1 MTNRADKYFEE
12 HKPFAGLGRASAR
25 GGAMLVAARGVNV
38 IVQVAT
44 TVVLARILSPHEFG
58 LVAVVAALVGFA
70 PILVDLGTT
79 DAAVQKARTTREEI
93 SALFWLNMGIGAL
106 LTVLFAASSWLIA
119 KLFRQPE
126 LAEIALVSSLTFV
139 ITAAS
144 VQHYALMRRAMEF
157 RQLATIETAS
167 NLLSSIIAIAMAFT
181 SWGYWALV
189 AKPMLGL
196 AFSAA
201 GAWVYCPWLPG
212 RPRYT
217 RDVGG
222 MVRFGLGITGFTV
235 MDGITKS
242 ADRLA
247 IGYFY
252 GPGPL
257 GYFQN
262 AFLLYANVLSIL
274 TESLHN
280 VAVSGLS
287 KLKDNLNELKRSWS
301 AGLTTV
307 SFVSG
312 LAFAGLAV
320 TGQDFVVL
328 LLGEKWGPAGPIL
341 CLFAIRGIAHGTERT
356 LGWLHVVAGRSD
368 RWARWGVFSAVCH
381 LLALAVGIPFG
392 PVGIATA
399 YALVMFVLF
408 IPALV
413 YSGRPFGIGTKDVL
427 AAAGPS
433 TAAAVCA
440 TAVGLGLQHVF
451 MGELNQLARFFI
463 SGLICVVTYLVVA
476 VGVFRVTGPI
486 HLARSLLR
494 DLGPRQSPKT
504 S

>member
-1 MTNRADKYFEE
+1 MTNRTDKYFEE
-12 HKPFAGLGRASAR
+12 NKPYAGLGRASAR

-44 TVVLARILSPHEFG
+44 TVVLARMLSPYEFG

-70 PILVDLGTT
+70 PVLVDLGTT

-93 SALFWLNMGIGAL
+93 SALFWINMGIGAL

-119 KLFRQPE
+119 RLFHQPE
-126 LAEIALVSSLTFV
+126 LAEIALVSSLTFL
-139 ITAAS
+139 ITAVS

-157 RQLATIETAS
+157 RQLATIETVS

-196 AFSAA
+196 AFSAT
-201 GAWVYCPWLPG
+201 GAWIFCPWLPG
-212 RPRYT
+212 RPQFT
-217 RDVGG
+217 REVGG

-247 IGYFY
+247 IGYFF
-252 GPGPL
+252 GPGSL

-262 AFLLYANVLSIL
+262 AFLLYANVLGIL

-287 KLKDNLNELKRSWS
+287 KLRDNLDELKRSWA

-328 LLGEKWGPAGPIL
+328 LLGEKWGPAGPLL
-341 CLFAIRGIAHGTERT
+341 CLLAIRGIAHGTERT
-356 LGWLHVVAGRSD
+356 LGWLHVVAGRTD
-368 RWARWGVFSAVCH
+368 RWAKWGVFSAVCH
-381 LLALAVGIPFG
+381 LLALAAGLPFG
-392 PVGIATA
+392 PIGITTA

-408 IPALV
+408 VPALV
-413 YSGRPFGIGTKDVL
+413 YSGSPLGIGTKDVL
-427 AAAGPS
+427 SAAGPS

-440 TAVGLGLQHVF
+440 AAVGLGLQYAF
-451 MGELNQLARFFI
+451 MAEFNPLARFCI
-463 SGLICVVTYLVVA
+463 SGLICAVTYLLVA
-476 VGVFRVTGPI
+476 VGLFRVTGPI
-486 HLARSLLR
+486 LLAVSLLR
-494 DLGPRQSPKT
+494 DVGLRQSPKA